1 MSNFT
6 RISGKN
12 EQDELTVFRSSACI
26 GRSCKAPVGVEIPPG
41 GCLQGQ
47 LSLAGITGMRY
58 QCFHQAL
65 ELFSSRTA
73 GNWGEFCSDATW
85 ETGCVWRWVGWT
97 RDGAEGRE
105 ELDLEMPIGVLAQG
119 LEPRSQ
125 GWWHQLSGILKSF
138 LCQVLGMDRADQSCL
153 IASSRQQ
160 GRIHPSSPGFQLVG
174 LNAGE
179 KETGVWVG
187 MCVMTPKWGVLREKQ
202 NEFIRKRRY
211 NREKKIRIWEQKG
224 KGWNIEKL

>member
-1 MSNFT
+1 MNKMNWQYLEALLALGEAARLLWGWKFHL
-6 RISGKN
+6 GDVCKG
-12 EQDELTVFRSSACI
+12 SSALLGSLGWDI
-26 GRSCKAPVGVEIPPG
+26 SASIRPWSCSAAE
-41 GCLQGQ
+41 LQGIGVNSAVMP
-47 LSLAGITGMRY
+47 LGKPAVCGG
-58 QCFHQAL
+58 
-65 ELFSSRTA
+65 
-73 GNWGEFCSDATW
+73 GW
-85 ETGCVWRWVGWT
+85 GWT

-105 ELDLEMPIGVLAQG
+105 ELDLEMPISVLAQG